1 MSTTTPTSP
10 GIAEEEEHTDGSSSR
25 SLLKQKRMAVIH
37 SYSHDAVSLDSI
49 SVSSLSEFSE
59 SHTTTET
66 DETADRSLSSP
77 LPLGNSV
84 TSGDLADGLPG
95 EVDESR
101 SVPIPST
108 EVELEATL
116 QGSYHTIDSG
126 IIIVESVDSMQSE
139 NHSHVDKRVAE
150 SQAPR
155 NRHKKLS
162 DNGTELASTPEGD
175 LDFERS
181 LDSTLTDCG
190 LDLKR
195 REALHDQWSRSRVSP
210 VGPLSGSSL
219 GDSEVEDREGD
230 AHGSLHVT
238 LEPQVATSYSKV
250 AILEGDAEPTS
261 SLEMREEESDDSG
274 DVKSSQ
280 SNEDGVATSY
290 SKVAILDESQ
300 NSGEAGTD
308 SQCANTIAVVNGAF
322 SAVGSQTIDPDTVV
336 GSEQSSSVELNTSNV
351 VPPHATPSSAQ
362 GEVNNSTSTDPD
374 PPAHSYANV
383 CIPGS
388 AFGGVPGHQPLDRP
402 RSSTSPRNDKK
413 PKPLPRNRSIDTQ
426 ASMEDSFVSS
436 LPADFHPV
444 PTPRKTNVS
453 TDGRGKEALV
463 TSLPAKFEE
472 EEESGQK
479 RQTSHS
485 APPLPPPRSKRNK
498 SRTLP
503 PIKRPNRTTK
513 DPESSSSPLSP
524 PDALSLSSSSSN
536 ATNTTHHSQ
545 DSNAGDTPPSQE
557 GDSPSYETTSNLEN
571 GVINSS
577 ASPIDPTS
585 EPIKPTPRKRSSTH
599 APASNNPQSPTS
611 SSSTSSSSS
620 FPNPPLICRQGS
632 TSTYDGSSSMI
643 AQYSRTNSS
652 SSSNQ
657 RPFSIQSPF
666 DVISPFAFGEDKSS
680 PPHSGMFTWSHR
692 LQKPRKMSPIP
703 ASSESM

>member
-126 IIIVESVDSMQSE
+126 IIIVESVDSLPSE
-139 NHSHVDKRVAE
+139 NHGHVDKRVAE

-155 NRHKKLS
+155 NGHKKLS
-162 DNGTELASTPEGD
+162 YNGTELASTPEGD

-195 REALHDQWSRSRVSP
+195 REALHDQWSMSGVSP
-210 VGPLSGSSL
+210 VAPLSGCSL
-219 GDSEVEDREGD
+219 GDSEVEDREV
-230 AHGSLHVT
+230 HSSHQVT
-238 LEPQVATSYSKV
+238 LEPQV

-261 SLEMREEESDDSG
+261 SLEVKEEEIDDSG

-280 SNEDGVATSY
+280 SDEDGVATSY
-290 SKVAILDESQ
+290 SKVAILDETQ
-300 NSGEAGTD
+300 NSGEARTD
-308 SQCANTIAVVNGAF
+308 SQCANTIATVNGAF

-336 GSEQSSSVELNTSNV
+336 GSEQSSSVELNTSTV
-351 VPPHATPSSAQ
+351 TPPHTTPSNTQ
-362 GEVNNSTSTDPD
+362 GEVNNSTTTEAD

-388 AFGGVPGHQPLDRP
+388 ANGGVPGPQPPDRP
-402 RSSTSPRNDKK
+402 RSSTSPRNEKK
-413 PKPLPRNRSIDTQ
+413 PKPLPRNRSLDTQ
-426 ASMEDSFVSS
+426 ASMEDSFASS
-436 LPADFHPV
+436 LPADFRPV
-444 PTPRKTNVS
+444 PVPRKTNVS
-453 TDGRGKEALV
+453 TDGRRKEALV
-463 TSLPAKFEE
+463 TSLPAKFEEE

-503 PIKRPNRTTK
+503 PIKHPNCSTK

-545 DSNAGDTPPSQE
+545 DSNVGDTPPSQD
-557 GDSPSYETTSNLEN
+557 GDSPSYETASNLEN
-571 GVINSS
+571 NVINSS
-577 ASPIDPTS
+577 GSPTDPTS
-585 EPIKPTPRKRSSTH
+585 EPIKPTPRQRSSTH
-599 APASNNPQSPTS
+599 APASSNPQSPTS
-611 SSSTSSSSS
+611 SSSSTSSSFSS
-620 FPNPPLICRQGS
+620 FPNPLICRQGS

-643 AQYSRTNSS
+643 AQFSRTNSS

-666 DVISPFAFGEDKSS
+666 DIVSPFAFGEDKSS
-680 PPHSGMFTWSHR
+680 PPRSGMFTWSHR
-692 LQKPRKMSPIP
+692 LQKPRQKSPIP